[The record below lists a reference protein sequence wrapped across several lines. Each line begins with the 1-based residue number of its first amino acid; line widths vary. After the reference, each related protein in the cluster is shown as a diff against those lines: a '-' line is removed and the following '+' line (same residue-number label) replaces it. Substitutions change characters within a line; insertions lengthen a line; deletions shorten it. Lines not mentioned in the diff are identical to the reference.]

1 MIGGDLPVTVWAWV
15 IVATLGIVCLTFL
28 IIAAIRME
36 KPLKHIAT
44 SSVQGLCALGL
55 LNAFGGLTGVSMG
68 FSWLSMA
75 VSAALGIPGVIGMVT
90 MSTILNM

>member
-1 MIGGDLPVTVWAWV
+1 MTMWSW
-15 IVATLGIVCLTFL
+15 
-28 IIAAIRME
+28 IIAVVFSVVCFAFPVVALVRIE

-55 LNAFGGLTGVSMG
+55 LNAFSGVTGVSMG

-75 VSAALGIPGVIGMVT
+75 VSAVLGIPGVIGMVT